1 MPTNPD
7 TSFVQA
13 STPIENHRTYSQ
25 RLRPLFIVLALLL
38 VLLTQPALLHAFP
51 PQNPELAPEAA
62 AITLWP
68 PNGEIQG
75 CEDFDVQIWIND
87 VADLYGA
94 DVRLTFDPALVEV
107 VDADGGAS
115 GVQIA
120 DGGFLQNIFTA
131 VNEADNTL
139 GTIEYAVTQLNP
151 QPPANGSGVLAVI
164 TFRAK
169 AVGSSPL
176 AFTFAQLANRD
187 GEEIPAPASNGTV
200 ATTAPDGLSD
210 VSITMFDPTTARL
223 SWTAASAGAQY
234 DIYRDPAPYFPPSPP
249 PYDTVLPP
257 DTSYDDSGAIG
268 DPVVNHYYVLTVV
281 CTTGLTSIPSNRV
294 GEFDFALVAGTP

>member
-1 MPTNPD
+1 MPTNRN
-7 TSFVQA
+7 TSFAQA
-13 STPIENHRTYSQ
+13 STPRENHHIHSR
-25 RLRPLFIVLALLL
+25 RLRPLFIVLVLML
-38 VLLTQPALLHAFP
+38 VLLAQPASLHAFP

-75 CEDFDVQIWIND
+75 CENFDVEIWIND
-87 VADLYGA
+87 VTDLYGA

-107 VDADGGAS
+107 VDADGNAS

-120 DGGFLQNIFTA
+120 NGGFLQNTFTA
-131 VNEADNTL
+131 VNETDNTL

-164 TFRAK
+164 TFKAK

-176 AFTFAQLANRD
+176 TFTFAQLATRD
-187 GEEIPAPASNGTV
+187 GEEIPAPASNGSV
-200 ATTAPDGLSD
+200 DTTTPAGLSD
-210 VSITMFDPTTARL
+210 VAIAMFDPTTARL

-234 DIYRDPAPYFPPSPP
+234 DIYRDPAPYFPPVSP

-257 DTSYDDSGAIG
+257 GVSYDDPGAIG
-268 DPVVNHYYVLTVV
+268 GPVENHYYVLTVA
-281 CTTGLTSIPSNRV
+281 CTTGLASAPSNRV